1 MKNEMN
7 ANLDGRINLLYSFVW
22 GILSLAWVKLGIPL
36 YNKLFNFVYGN
47 IYSKTFC
54 IIILAFLVFDI
65 TFTCIVTKRYSDRK
79 RGIDATSNL
88 DKYLDK
94 YYKNSVFEKKFPNM
108 KIKT

>member
-1 MKNEMN
+1 MS
-7 ANLDGRINLLYSFVW
+7 ANLDGRINLLYSFAW
-22 GILSLAWVKLGIPL
+22 GILSLAWVKLGLPL
-36 YNKLFNFVYGN
+36 YNKLFNFMYSN

-54 IIILAFLVFDI
+54 IIILAFLIFDI
-65 TFTCIVTKRYSDRK
+65 TFTCIITKRYSDRK
-79 RGIDATSNL
+79 RGIGASSNL